1 MKIVTHL
8 TQPTGSS
15 LWVSL
20 YEIFM
25 CGECDAWFSFEFS
38 NILWKSCRFF
48 VVLVAVSWEWVIFAL
63 TFPPLPLIFSLTSW
77 LMASWP
83 LPPPP
88 NFLTRSPN
96 FIKILMWHAW
106 GGSPLM
112 ISPLQDDLKRLQC
125 GAGRCCRALTS
136 EKQGHPW
143 LPESFVPSFTC
154 CLSDRRITECKCPG
168 NHWQPSW
175 FQLGS
180 MGIDVGHYE
189 LMSHI
194 SEFLPQ
200 KEIVVTVILDSNDVR
215 EKISGCAG
223 HTAVTSSISLYF
235 SLFFL
240 FFSFFFFFFL

>member
-1 MKIVTHL
+1 
-8 TQPTGSS
+8 
-15 LWVSL
+15 
-20 YEIFM
+20 
-25 CGECDAWFSFEFS
+25 
-38 NILWKSCRFF
+38 
-48 VVLVAVSWEWVIFAL
+48 
-63 TFPPLPLIFSLTSW
+63 
-77 LMASWP
+77 MASWP

-215 EKISGCAG
+215 EKISGCDQRKRGALPWR
-223 HTAVTSSISLYF
+223 HLLSFPSF
-235 SLFFL
+235 SLFL
-240 FFSFFFFFFL
+240 LLLLLLL